1 MGGGG
6 CIMGPWA
13 DVSFTAARDAAAD
26 ATVRAALPEIVAAVR
41 GCALPGFAGLVLGG
55 GYGRGEGGATAAHR
69 LYNDLDLFVFLDA
82 PEAAFP
88 SFAQRLAPV
97 AAAFTARL
105 GVDVDFTLRTA
116 SRLRRDGRRLMV
128 QELLRGH
135 VALDPADFD
144 LAAWSGV
151 RPRAAADL
159 PAGEAA
165 RLVMNRG
172 MGLEFAR
179 RRLSA
184 NGGRADAFVLRNLN
198 KAVLGAGDARLI
210 AEGRYAWRLDARE
223 AALGDDAAY
232 ARACA
237 FKRRPPDDAA
247 ATSAALTPP
256 DDAAAISAALPP
268 TDDAAATS
276 AALPCADD
284 AAATSAAL
292 PRADDAAATSAA
304 LPCAALPP
312 TWDEAF
318 AAWRAAAAALFARRG
333 RELRRRSPYQ
343 LARWIARRRTLGALA
358 TLGQDCTVRVL
369 ERIRATLADG
379 VPPDVERDWEVFN

>member
-1 MGGGG
+1 
-6 CIMGPWA
+6 MGPWA

-26 ATVRAALPEIVAAVR
+26 AAVRAALPEIVAAVR

-179 RRLSA
+179 RRLAA

-223 AALGDDAAY
+223 AALGDAAY

-247 ATSAALTPP
+247 ATSAALPR
-256 DDAAAISAALPP
+256 
-268 TDDAAATS
+268 
-276 AALPCADD
+276 ADD

-292 PRADDAAATSAA
+292 PPTDDAAATSAA

>member
-1 MGGGG
+1 M
-6 CIMGPWA
+6 MGPWA
-13 DVSFTAARDAAAD
+13 EVSFTAARDAAAD

-165 RLVMNRG
+165 RLIMNRG

-179 RRLSA
+179 RRLAA

-237 FKRRPPDDAA
+237 FKRRPTDDAA
-247 ATSAALTPP
+247 AT
-256 DDAAAISAALPP
+256 SAALPP

-276 AALPCADD
+276 AALPPTDD
-284 AAATSAAL
+284 AAATSA
-292 PRADDAAATSAA
+292 T

-318 AAWRAAAAALFARRG
+318 AAWRAAAAALFARRR

>member
-1 MGGGG
+1 
-6 CIMGPWA
+6 MGPWA
-13 DVSFTAARDAAAD
+13 EVSFTAARDAAAD
-26 ATVRAALPEIVAAVR
+26 ATVRAALPDIVAAVR

-97 AAAFTARL
+97 AVAFTARL
-105 GVDVDFTLRTA
+105 GVDVDVTLRTA
-116 SRLRRDGRRLMV
+116 ARLRRDGRRLMV
-128 QELLRGH
+128 QELLRGY

-165 RLVMNRG
+165 RLIMNRG

-179 RRLSA
+179 RRLAA

-223 AALGDDAAY
+223 AALADDAAY

-247 ATSAALTPP
+247 ATSAALPC
-256 DDAAAISAALPP
+256 AALPP
-268 TDDAAATS
+268 T
-276 AALPCADD
+276 
-284 AAATSAAL
+284 
-292 PRADDAAATSAA
+292 DDAAATSAA

>member
-1 MGGGG
+1 MT
-6 CIMGPWA
+6 GPWA
-13 DVSFTAARDAAAD
+13 DISFTAARDAAAD
-26 ATVRAALPEIVAAVR
+26 AALRAALPEIVAAVR

-116 SRLRRDGRRLMV
+116 ARLRRDGRRLMV

-179 RRLSA
+179 RRLAA

-237 FKRRPPDDAA
+237 FKRRP
-247 ATSAALTPP
+247 
-256 DDAAAISAALPP
+256 

-276 AALPCADD
+276 AALPP
-284 AAATSAAL
+284 TG
-292 PRADDAAATSAA
+292 DAAATSAA

-343 LARWIARRRTLGALA
+343 LARWIARRRTLGALT

>member
-1 MGGGG
+1 MT
-6 CIMGPWA
+6 GPWA

-26 ATVRAALPEIVAAVR
+26 AALRAALPEVVAAVR

-179 RRLSA
+179 RRLAA

-210 AEGRYAWRLDARE
+210 AEGRYAWWLDARE

-247 ATSAALTPP
+247 ATSAAL
-256 DDAAAISAALPP
+256 PP

-276 AALPCADD
+276 AAPPPTDD
-284 AAATSAAL
+284 AAATSAAI
-292 PRADDAAATSAA
+292 
-304 LPCAALPP
+304 PCAALSP

-333 RELRRRSPYQ
+333 RELHRRSPYQ

>member
-1 MGGGG
+1 
-6 CIMGPWA
+6 MGPWA

-26 ATVRAALPEIVAAVR
+26 AALRAALPEIVAAVR

-116 SRLRRDGRRLMV
+116 SRLRHDGRRLMV

-179 RRLSA
+179 RRLAA

-223 AALGDDAAY
+223 AALGDAAY

-237 FKRRPPDDAA
+237 FKRR
-247 ATSAALTPP
+247 
-256 DDAAAISAALPP
+256 P

-276 AALPCADD
+276 AALPCAAD

-292 PRADDAAATSAA
+292 PPTDDAAATSAA

>member
-1 MGGGG
+1 
-6 CIMGPWA
+6 MGPWA

-26 ATVRAALPEIVAAVR
+26 AALRAALPEIVAAVR

-82 PEAAFP
+82 PEAVFP

-179 RRLSA
+179 RRLAA

-223 AALGDDAAY
+223 AALADDAAY

-237 FKRRPPDDAA
+237 FKRRP
-247 ATSAALTPP
+247 T
-256 DDAAAISAALPP
+256 
-268 TDDAAATS
+268 
-276 AALPCADD
+276 DD

-292 PRADDAAATSAA
+292 PRADDAAATSAALPPTDDAAATSAA

>member
-1 MGGGG
+1 
-6 CIMGPWA
+6 MGPWA

-26 ATVRAALPEIVAAVR
+26 AALRAALPEIVAAVR

-165 RLVMNRG
+165 RLIMNRG

-179 RRLSA
+179 RRLAA

-247 ATSAALTPP
+247 ATSAAL
-256 DDAAAISAALPP
+256 PP

-276 AALPCADD
+276 AALP
-284 AAATSAAL
+284 
-292 PRADDAAATSAA
+292 PPDDAAATSAA

>member
-1 MGGGG
+1 M
-6 CIMGPWA
+6 MGPWA
-13 DVSFTAARDAAAD
+13 EVSFTAARDAAAD

-165 RLVMNRG
+165 RLIMNRG

-179 RRLSA
+179 RRLAA

-237 FKRRPPDDAA
+237 FKRRPTDDAA
-247 ATSAALTPP
+247 ATSAALPP
-256 DDAAAISAALPP
+256 TGDAAATSAALPP

-276 AALPCADD
+276 A
-284 AAATSAAL
+284 T
-292 PRADDAAATSAA
+292 

-318 AAWRAAAAALFARRG
+318 AAWRAAAAALFARRR

>member
-1 MGGGG
+1 MGGG

-26 ATVRAALPEIVAAVR
+26 AALRAALPEIVAAVR

-116 SRLRRDGRRLMV
+116 SRLRHDGRRLMV

-179 RRLSA
+179 RRLAA

-223 AALGDDAAY
+223 AALGDAAY

-237 FKRRPPDDAA
+237 FKRR
-247 ATSAALTPP
+247 
-256 DDAAAISAALPP
+256 P

-276 AALPCADD
+276 AALPCAAD

-292 PRADDAAATSAA
+292 PPTDDAAATSAA

>member
-1 MGGGG
+1 MGGG

-26 ATVRAALPEIVAAVR
+26 AAVRAALPEIVAAVR

-69 LYNDLDLFVFLDA
+69 LYNDLDLFVLLDA

-179 RRLSA
+179 RRLAA

-237 FKRRPPDDAA
+237 FKRRPP
-247 ATSAALTPP
+247 
-256 DDAAAISAALPP
+256 
-268 TDDAAATS
+268 
-276 AALPCADD
+276 DD

>member
-1 MGGGG
+1 MGGG
-6 CIMGPWA
+6 CMMGPWA
-13 DVSFTAARDAAAD
+13 EVSFTAARDAAAD

-116 SRLRRDGRRLMV
+116 ARLRRDGRRLMV

-165 RLVMNRG
+165 RLIMNRG

-179 RRLSA
+179 RRLAA

-223 AALGDDAAY
+223 AALADDAAY

-247 ATSAALTPP
+247 ATSAALPC
-256 DDAAAISAALPP
+256 AA
-268 TDDAAATS
+268 DAAATS
-276 AALPCADD
+276 AALP
-284 AAATSAAL
+284 
-292 PRADDAAATSAA
+292 PPDDAAATSAA

>member
-1 MGGGG
+1 MT
-6 CIMGPWA
+6 GPWA

-26 ATVRAALPEIVAAVR
+26 AAVRAALPEIVAAVR

-82 PEAAFP
+82 PEAVFP

-116 SRLRRDGRRLMV
+116 ARLRRDGRRLMV

-179 RRLSA
+179 RRLAA

-223 AALGDDAAY
+223 AALADDAAY

-247 ATSAALTPP
+247 ATSAALPP
-256 DDAAAISAALPP
+256 TDDAAATSVALPCAA
-268 TDDAAATS
+268 DAAATS
-276 AALPCADD
+276 AALPCAAD

-333 RELRRRSPYQ
+333 RELHRRSPYQ

>member
-1 MGGGG
+1 M
-6 CIMGPWA
+6 
-13 DVSFTAARDAAAD
+13 
-26 ATVRAALPEIVAAVR
+26 
-41 GCALPGFAGLVLGG
+41 
-55 GYGRGEGGATAAHR
+55 
-69 LYNDLDLFVFLDA
+69 
-82 PEAAFP
+82 
-88 SFAQRLAPV
+88 
-97 AAAFTARL
+97 
-105 GVDVDFTLRTA
+105 DVDFTLRTA
-116 SRLRRDGRRLMV
+116 ARLRRDGQRLMV

-165 RLVMNRG
+165 RLIMNRG

-179 RRLSA
+179 RRLAA

-237 FKRRPPDDAA
+237 FKRRP
-247 ATSAALTPP
+247 
-256 DDAAAISAALPP
+256 

-276 AALPCADD
+276 AD
-284 AAATSAAL
+284 AAHGRVALVATGNGADAAL
-292 PRADDAAATSAA
+292 PPTDDAAATSAA

>member
-1 MGGGG
+1 
-6 CIMGPWA
+6 MGPWA

>member
-1 MGGGG
+1 
-6 CIMGPWA
+6 MGPWA

-26 ATVRAALPEIVAAVR
+26 AALRAALPEIVAAVR

-116 SRLRRDGRRLMV
+116 SRLRHDGRRLMV

-165 RLVMNRG
+165 RLIMNRG

-179 RRLSA
+179 RRLAA

-237 FKRRPPDDAA
+237 FKRRPTDDAA
-247 ATSAALTPP
+247 AT
-256 DDAAAISAALPP
+256 SAALPP

-276 AALPCADD
+276 AALP
-284 AAATSAAL
+284 
-292 PRADDAAATSAA
+292 R
-304 LPCAALPP
+304 AALPP

-318 AAWRAAAAALFARRG
+318 AAWRAAATALFARRG

>member
-1 MGGGG
+1 
-6 CIMGPWA
+6 MGPWA

-26 ATVRAALPEIVAAVR
+26 AALRAALPEIVAAVR

-116 SRLRRDGRRLMV
+116 ARLRRDGRRLMV

-165 RLVMNRG
+165 RLIMNRG

-179 RRLSA
+179 RRLAA

-237 FKRRPPDDAA
+237 FKRRP
-247 ATSAALTPP
+247 
-256 DDAAAISAALPP
+256 

-276 AALPCADD
+276 AD
-284 AAATSAAL
+284 AAHGRVALVATGNGADAAL
-292 PRADDAAATSAA
+292 PPTDDAAATSAA

-333 RELRRRSPYQ
+333 RELHRRSPYQ

>member
-1 MGGGG
+1 MGGGM
-6 CIMGPWA
+6 MGPWA
-13 DVSFTAARDAAAD
+13 EVSFTAARDAAAD
-26 ATVRAALPEIVAAVR
+26 AAVRAALPEIVAAVR

-116 SRLRRDGRRLMV
+116 ARLRRDGRRLMV

-165 RLVMNRG
+165 RLIMNRG

-179 RRLSA
+179 RRLAA

-223 AALGDDAAY
+223 AALGDAAY

-237 FKRRPPDDAA
+237 FKRRP
-247 ATSAALTPP
+247 
-256 DDAAAISAALPP
+256 
-268 TDDAAATS
+268 TDDAAAV
-276 AALPCADD
+276 A
-284 AAATSAAL
+284 
-292 PRADDAAATSAA
+292 
-304 LPCAALPP
+304 

>member
-1 MGGGG
+1 MT
-6 CIMGPWA
+6 GPWA

-26 ATVRAALPEIVAAVR
+26 AAVRAALPEIVAAVR

-116 SRLRRDGRRLMV
+116 ARLRRDGRRLMV

-165 RLVMNRG
+165 RLIMNRG

-179 RRLSA
+179 RRLAA

-237 FKRRPPDDAA
+237 FKRRP
-247 ATSAALTPP
+247 
-256 DDAAAISAALPP
+256 

-276 AALPCADD
+276 AALPPTDD
-284 AAATSAAL
+284 A
-292 PRADDAAATSAA
+292 PATSAA

-343 LARWIARRRTLGALA
+343 LARWIARRRTLGTLA

>member
-1 MGGGG
+1 MGGGM
-6 CIMGPWA
+6 MGPWA
-13 DVSFTAARDAAAD
+13 EVSFTAARDAAAD

-247 ATSAALTPP
+247 AVA
-256 DDAAAISAALPP
+256 
-268 TDDAAATS
+268 
-276 AALPCADD
+276 
-284 AAATSAAL
+284 
-292 PRADDAAATSAA
+292 
-304 LPCAALPP
+304 

>member
-1 MGGGG
+1 MGGGM
-6 CIMGPWA
+6 MGPWA
-13 DVSFTAARDAAAD
+13 EVSFTAARDAAAD
-26 ATVRAALPEIVAAVR
+26 AAVRAALPEIVAAVR

-165 RLVMNRG
+165 RLIMNRG

-179 RRLSA
+179 RRLAA

-247 ATSAALTPP
+247 AT
-256 DDAAAISAALPP
+256 IAALPP
-268 TDDAAATS
+268 T
-276 AALPCADD
+276 
-284 AAATSAAL
+284 
-292 PRADDAAATSAA
+292 DDAAATSAA

>member
-1 MGGGG
+1 
-6 CIMGPWA
+6 MGPWA

-26 ATVRAALPEIVAAVR
+26 AALRAALPEIVAAVR

-165 RLVMNRG
+165 RLIMNRG

-179 RRLSA
+179 RRLAA

-223 AALGDDAAY
+223 AALADAAY

-247 ATSAALTPP
+247 ATSAALPC
-256 DDAAAISAALPP
+256 A
-268 TDDAAATS
+268 DDAAATS

-292 PRADDAAATSAA
+292 PPTDDAAATSAALPPPDDAAATSAA
-304 LPCAALPP
+304 LPCAVLPP

-343 LARWIARRRTLGALA
+343 LARWIARRRTLGARA

>member
-1 MGGGG
+1 MT
-6 CIMGPWA
+6 GPWA

-26 ATVRAALPEIVAAVR
+26 AALRAALPEIVAAVR

-116 SRLRRDGRRLMV
+116 ARLRRDGRRLMV

-179 RRLSA
+179 RRLAA

-223 AALGDDAAY
+223 AALAGDATY

-237 FKRRPPDDAA
+237 FKRRP
-247 ATSAALTPP
+247 T
-256 DDAAAISAALPP
+256 
-268 TDDAAATS
+268 
-276 AALPCADD
+276 DD

-304 LPCAALPP
+304 LPPTDDAAATSAALPRAALPP

>member
-1 MGGGG
+1 MT
-6 CIMGPWA
+6 GPWA

-26 ATVRAALPEIVAAVR
+26 AALRAALPEIVAAVR

-82 PEAAFP
+82 PEVAFP

-151 RPRAAADL
+151 RPCAAADL

-179 RRLSA
+179 RRLAA

-247 ATSAALTPP
+247 ATSAALPPP
-256 DDAAAISAALPP
+256 DG
-268 TDDAAATS
+268 AAATS
-276 AALPCADD
+276 AALPPTDG

-292 PRADDAAATSAA
+292 PSTDGAAATSAALPPTDDAAATSAA

>member
-1 MGGGG
+1 M
-6 CIMGPWA
+6 MGPWA

-26 ATVRAALPEIVAAVR
+26 AALRAALPEIVAAVR

-116 SRLRRDGRRLMV
+116 ARLRRDGRRLMV

-179 RRLSA
+179 RRLAA

-247 ATSAALTPP
+247 ATSAAL
-256 DDAAAISAALPP
+256 PP

-276 AALPCADD
+276 AALPR
-284 AAATSAAL
+284 AA
-292 PRADDAAATSAA
+292 DAAATSAA

-333 RELRRRSPYQ
+333 RELHRRSPYQ

>member
-1 MGGGG
+1 M
-6 CIMGPWA
+6 
-13 DVSFTAARDAAAD
+13 
-26 ATVRAALPEIVAAVR
+26 
-41 GCALPGFAGLVLGG
+41 
-55 GYGRGEGGATAAHR
+55 
-69 LYNDLDLFVFLDA
+69 
-82 PEAAFP
+82 
-88 SFAQRLAPV
+88 
-97 AAAFTARL
+97 
-105 GVDVDFTLRTA
+105 DVDFTLRTA
-116 SRLRRDGRRLMV
+116 ARLRRDGRRLMV

-179 RRLSA
+179 RRLAA

-247 ATSAALTPP
+247 ATSAAL
-256 DDAAAISAALPP
+256 PP
-268 TDDAAATS
+268 T
-276 AALPCADD
+276 
-284 AAATSAAL
+284 
-292 PRADDAAATSAA
+292 DDAAATSAA

>member
-1 MGGGG
+1 
-6 CIMGPWA
+6 MGPWA

-26 ATVRAALPEIVAAVR
+26 AAVRAVLPEIVAAVR

-116 SRLRRDGRRLMV
+116 ARLRRDGRRLMV

-179 RRLSA
+179 RRLAA

-223 AALGDDAAY
+223 AALGDAAY

-247 ATSAALTPP
+247 ATSAALPPP
-256 DDAAAISAALPP
+256 DDAAATSAALPP

-276 AALPCADD
+276 AALPPTDD

-292 PRADDAAATSAA
+292 PPTDDAAATSAA

-333 RELRRRSPYQ
+333 RELCRRSPYQ

>member
-1 MGGGG
+1 
-6 CIMGPWA
+6 MGPWA
-13 DVSFTAARDAAAD
+13 NVSFTAARDAAAD
-26 ATVRAALPEIVAAVR
+26 AALRAALPEIVAAVR

-116 SRLRRDGRRLMV
+116 ARLRRDGRRLMV

-179 RRLSA
+179 RRLAA

-247 ATSAALTPP
+247 ATSAALPP
-256 DDAAAISAALPP
+256 P
-268 TDDAAATS
+268 DDAAATS
-276 AALPCADD
+276 AALP
-284 AAATSAAL
+284 
-292 PRADDAAATSAA
+292 PPDDAAATSAA

-318 AAWRAAAAALFARRG
+318 AAWHAAAAALFARRG

-369 ERIRATLADG
+369 ERIRATLANG

>member
-1 MGGGG
+1 MS
-6 CIMGPWA
+6 PWA

-26 ATVRAALPEIVAAVR
+26 AAVRAALPEIVAAVR

-55 GYGRGEGGATAAHR
+55 GYARGEGGATAAHR

-116 SRLRRDGRRLMV
+116 ARLRRDGRRLMV

-165 RLVMNRG
+165 RLIMNRG

-179 RRLSA
+179 RRLAA

-223 AALGDDAAY
+223 AALADDAAY

-237 FKRRPPDDAA
+237 FKRRP
-247 ATSAALTPP
+247 
-256 DDAAAISAALPP
+256 
-268 TDDAAATS
+268 TDDAAAV
-276 AALPCADD
+276 A
-284 AAATSAAL
+284 
-292 PRADDAAATSAA
+292 
-304 LPCAALPP
+304 

-318 AAWRAAAAALFARRG
+318 AAWRTAAAALFARRG